1 MGYLAYGATQERI
14 PMDDRVLAHL
24 RAVILAKFRRKEPF
38 ALNVEFDRQSG
49 SGYATLWLSPT
60 IDLAFMFE
68 GSRRPALN
76 RAWIEELMQ
85 AANGPDG
92 VHLTH
97 EPDGTERADRAGRD
111 VIQIQRG

>member
-1 MGYLAYGATQERI
+1 MGYLAYGASHERI

-24 RAVILAKFRRKEPF
+24 RAVVLAKFRRKEPF

-60 IDLAFMFE
+60 SDLEFVFE

-76 RAWIEELMQ
+76 RVWIEELMMT
-85 AANGPDG
+85 ANGPDG
-92 VHLTH
+92 LHLIP
-97 EPDGTERADRAGRD
+97 EPDGIVKQGREIIQLQRA
-111 VIQIQRG
+111 